1 MGLSA
6 PHVFNGV
13 TPEQFDRLVE
23 KAKEAGIDIAGP
35 SGVASKFG
43 VEISWNYAADTQE
56 LTLQCLKVPFFMSVA
71 DVDAKIDSLV
81 QQSLA

>member
-1 MGLSA
+1 MAASA
-6 PHVFNGV
+6 PHVFKGV
-13 TPEQFDRLVE
+13 TPQQFASLTE
-23 KAKEAGIDIAGP
+23 KAKDAGIDITGP

-56 LTLQCLKVPFFMSVA
+56 LTLQCLKVPFFMSAA
-71 DVDAKIDSLV
+71 DVDAKIDTLV